1 MKRPLIFITLSLA
14 ASLALTPR
22 PHLRAQ
28 QQNAKE
34 GDELVNL
41 VTQWLDAEARNDR
54 TALDHL
60 IADDFM
66 GTAFG
71 DNILTKA
78 DIVPTEG
85 SGSQGRFPKSTL
97 KQSTSRLFGD
107 AGVVMGQ
114 IAVDGQPNSDMR
126 FTLVYVKRQAGWQM
140 VAAHL
145 ARNPPAQQ

>member
-1 MKRPLIFITLSLA
+1 MKRPLVVIALA

-28 QQNAKE
+28 QQNPKE
-34 GDELVNL
+34 TDELVNL
-41 VTQWLDAEARNDR
+41 VGQWLDAEARNDR

-85 SGSQGRFPKSTL
+85 GSQGRFPKSTL

-114 IAVDGQPNSDMR
+114 ITLDGQPNSDIR
-126 FTLVYVKRQAGWQM
+126 FTAVYVKRASGWQM

-145 ARNPPAQQ
+145 ARNPPARQ

>member
-1 MKRPLIFITLSLA
+1 MKRGTILIALVLA

-71 DNILTKA
+71 GNILTKA
-78 DIVPTEG
+78 DIVPSEG
-85 SGSQGRFPKSTL
+85 GSQGRFPKSTL

-114 IAVDGQPNSDMR
+114 IALDGQPNSDIR
-126 FTLVYVKRQAGWQM
+126 FTVVYVKRQAGWQM

-145 ARNPPAQQ
+145 AGIPPAQQ

>member
-1 MKRPLIFITLSLA
+1 MKRPLIFIALALA

-22 PHLRAQ
+22 PCLRAE
-28 QQNAKE
+28 QQNTK
-34 GDELVNL
+34 GNDELVNL

-71 DNILTKA
+71 DNILTKD
-78 DIVPTEG
+78 DIVPAEG
-85 SGSQGRFPKSTL
+85 GSQGRFPKSTL

-107 AGVVMGQ
+107 AGVVMGH
-114 IAVDGQPNSDMR
+114 ITFDGQPNSDIR
-126 FTLVYVKRQAGWQM
+126 FTIVYVKRQAGWQM

-145 ARNPPAQQ
+145 ARNTPAQP